1 MEELNKL
8 RKIII
13 VGVICII
20 ISIGS
25 FVVGSIMLFK
35 HFENKKLTD
44 ITFKKQEEIPFNK
57 THLVQN
63 FIKNNI

>member
-1 MEELNKL
+1 MFEDD
-8 RKIII
+8 IIK
-13 VGVICII
+13 
-20 ISIGS
+20 
-25 FVVGSIMLFK
+25 FK